1 MEYFAV
7 HYVELEVLVTNM
19 DRILADQSKEVRK
32 KLYSLITYNGET
44 IVAHEEF
51 MRVMKVWSTFTANDI
66 NNDNELDVTEIQM
79 MMWLLEGAK
88 PINARVVREIG
99 IIDTDGSGSVDRIE
113 WMSYVCAPQEPG

>member
-7 HYVELEVLVTNM
+7 QYVELEVLVTNM

-99 IIDTDGSGSVDRIE
+99 IIDTDSSGSVDRIE
-113 WMSYVCAPQEPG
+113 WMSYVCAP